1 MYYTK
6 LSNSLLSMQRVI
18 RLPDS
23 SSSENSD
30 QEVEAESGTS
40 PRDGDKADDSTSAPS
55 YSVHPNS
62 TIAPPDYQDALQ
74 DVLVV
79 RGDDESQPPNYDSVS
94 MPL

>member
-1 MYYTK
+1 MH
-6 LSNSLLSMQRVI
+6 NSLLSMQRVI

-30 QEVEAESGTS
+30 QDEEAESGTS
-40 PRDGDKADDSTSAPS
+40 PRDGEGADDSTGAPS